1 MLKMST
7 FISYWSASM
16 RTKDV
21 EKGYQ
26 LPDECGWVVEEI
38 DIKVG
43 ISDENVVS
51 DDVENCVEVV
61 WVDKIVDVEISR

>member
-1 MLKMST
+1 M
-7 FISYWSASM
+7 
-16 RTKDV
+16 
-21 EKGYQ
+21 
-26 LPDECGWVVEEI
+26 EEI

-61 WVDKIVDVEISR
+61 WVDIIVDVEISR

>member
-1 MLKMST
+1 
-7 FISYWSASM
+7 M

-61 WVDKIVDVEISR
+61 

>member
-1 MLKMST
+1 VV
-7 FISYWSASM
+7 
-16 RTKDV
+16 DV
-21 EKGYQ
+21 S
-26 LPDECGWVVEEI
+26 DECGWVVEEI

-61 WVDKIVDVEISR
+61 